1 MRLWSVVEGQGPF
14 EILEISATGAY
25 GAVAVARYLDDGG
38 RVVAVKALKSD
49 YLNRPK
55 ILARARD
62 EARMLFKLRHPNIV
76 RVERL
81 LDVGGRPVLLMEWVE
96 GVSFRQLLNRY
107 EKVPVAVALEMVRLI
122 ALALDAAYNT
132 VNADGSRM
140 CIIHRDIK
148 PSNLLLS
155 LSGEVK
161 VVDFGVATGDFD
173 DRETSTVSTIMGTQ
187 GYMAPERLDG
197 VADSPAID
205 VYALG
210 VTLFEM
216 LTSRSPLLPSAPKNH
231 QDQLSR
237 SLDRLL
243 DLDIPPGLDGPE
255 PIAELISKMCT
266 YSYERRPSVAEIQ
279 MELSAMLIAFD
290 NLPDLTGYALQSAV
304 PIYNSRPEV
313 PPKQHGDYAELAFLE
328 RPWTSA
334 EILPRDNAEAVPTTV
349 VQEDSPADKRV
360 RSFLAEDGWVERR
373 KELTWLLATNS
384 GWTEGPFLEV
394 LDRSD
399 EPWWKIWARRPST
412 EELKTA
418 LIMLRYRRNKR
429 VVARVESF
437 RDHSNQG
444 VASAARALIEN
455 A

>member
-1 MRLWSVVEGQGPF
+1 MTVQEAPF

-25 GAVAVARYLDDGG
+25 GAVAVARYLDEGG

-96 GVSFRQLLNRY
+96 GVSFRQLLNRHD
-107 EKVPVAVALEMVRLI
+107 KAPVAVALEMVRQI

-132 VNADGSRM
+132 VNTDGSRM

-148 PSNLLLS
+148 PSNILLS

-210 VTLFEM
+210 VTTYEL
-216 LTSRSPLLPSAPKNH
+216 LTGRSPLLPSAPKKH
-231 QDQLSR
+231 QEQLAK
-237 SLDRLL
+237 SLDRLADL
-243 DLDIPPGLDGPE
+243 DLPHGLENPE
-255 PIAELISKMCT
+255 PLAELIGKMCT
-266 YSYERRPSVAEIQ
+266 YSHKRRPSVADVQ
-279 MELSAMLIAFD
+279 MELSAMLVA
-290 NLPDLTGYALQSAV
+290 LELRADLTSYALQNAV
-304 PIYNSRPEV
+304 PIYNSRPVV
-313 PPKQHGDYAELAFLE
+313 PPRQHGDYAELAFLE

-334 EILPRDNAEAVPTTV
+334 EVQPRDAEAVPTTLV
-349 VQEDSPADKRV
+349 HEDSPADRKIRQ
-360 RSFLAEDGWVERR
+360 FLSETGWVRRR
-373 KELTWLLATNS
+373 KELTWLLATNA
-384 GWTEGPFLEV
+384 GWTEVPFLEV
-394 LDRSD
+394 LDRSA
-399 EPWWKIWARRPST
+399 EPWWKVWSRRASVD
-412 EELKTA
+412 EVRIA
-418 LIMLRYRRNKR
+418 LVMLRYRRNSR
-429 VVARVESF
+429 VLERAEAF
-437 RDHSNQG
+437 KDHANSDI
-444 VASAARALIEN
+444 ASAAKALIDN
-455 A
+455 ASA